1 MGNYTNVMMPAFL
14 GSALSVDL
22 IQNGVFLNIIVI
34 MILFVS
40 HSTIYKPPL
49 LPYLHYTNKI
59 MSVICFNVWYF
70 FLLIVFAYVIRIYRK
85 ISLNLVE
92 QI

>member
-40 HSTIYKPPL
+40 HSTIYKPPIR
-49 LPYLHYTNKI
+49 PYIHYTNKI
-59 MSVICFNVWYF
+59 MSVICFNFWYL

-85 ISLNLVE
+85 ISMNLIE